1 MATSFWTFKAPSTHE
16 MELAMRAEI
25 QMKQAEVQAK
35 EAAAEQKRRVEA
47 DRDHE
52 AWKRQL
58 LRDRNVTIHASTNQP
73 SLKANDSSD
82 NTAAFVVGYVTGI
95 PLGAAGLLG
104 AAMAPSHSDSSSSDS
119 SSTSSDSSSSG
130 GTE

>member
-1 MATSFWTFKAPSTHE
+1 MATSFWTFKAPSTHDE
-16 MELAMRAEI
+16 ELAMRAEI

-35 EAAAEQKRRVEA
+35 LAAAEQQRRVEA

-58 LRDRNVTIHASTNQP
+58 LRDRNVTIHASTSSAP
-73 SLKANDSSD
+73 PPAYDTTTAAIVTYVIASSGTSSSDSS
-82 NTAAFVVGYVTGI
+82 
-95 PLGAAGLLG
+95 
-104 AAMAPSHSDSSSSDS
+104 SSSSDS
-119 SSTSSDSSSSG
+119 SSCSSSSDTSSSG